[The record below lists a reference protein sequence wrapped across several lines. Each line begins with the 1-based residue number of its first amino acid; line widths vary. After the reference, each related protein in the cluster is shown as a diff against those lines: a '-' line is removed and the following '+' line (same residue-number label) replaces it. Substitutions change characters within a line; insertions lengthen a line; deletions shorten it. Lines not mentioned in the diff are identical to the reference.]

1 MLAPQCF
8 VSSKETTT
16 NQTKRPPHKPAPI
29 QKTTESWRLAEY
41 TSPTHT
47 RWCDRSTASR
57 PATAA
62 TCAGPIKLAG
72 HIGYRCSS
80 CNFDAHEACADYFK
94 QAISFFAHPWHAIS
108 LSRIPRSRG
117 GGLTLM
123 TRAPSW
129 ACDVCREDCAPG
141 RELRLLLRAQCG
153 FVVHPVCTML
163 PQVIHSTLHK
173 EHYLHMVPGSGTCSA
188 CREGLPVWHYRC
200 GLCAFNLHIACVGGA
215 KSSRGD
221 RIAKYLL
228 KQSFRVAVDA
238 ATALRET
245 HSLPGAQGFAESK
258 SSGTGRWHG
267 IGVLGTE

>member
-1 MLAPQCF
+1 MGTSETNHSGGATQGNEVDPRLYLIRAFGETYP
-8 VSSKETTT
+8 VVNDSLETTT

-141 RELRLLLRAQCG
+141 RELRLLLRAVRLRRAPG
-153 FVVHPVCTML
+153 
-163 PQVIHSTLHK
+163 LH
-173 EHYLHMVPGSGTCSA
+173 
-188 CREGLPVWHYRC
+188 
-200 GLCAFNLHIACVGGA
+200 
-215 KSSRGD
+215 
-221 RIAKYLL
+221 
-228 KQSFRVAVDA
+228 DA
-238 ATALRET
+238 APGDPQHAPQGALPPHGSRLRDLQCVQGRA
-245 HSLPGAQGFAESK
+245 SCLALPM
-258 SSGTGRWHG
+258 R
-267 IGVLGTE
+267 L